1 MTVFLLTPLAIEN
14 AVLKREARNPSKRR
28 IGAGGIKS
36 WLEFLI
42 EA

>member
-1 MTVFLLTPLAIEN
+1 MTVFLPAPLASEN
-14 AVLKREARNPSKRR
+14 AGQKGEARNPSERR